1 MHLLNLTLQ
10 PPTAI
15 TLAVLGNFTAPKQQ
29 EIAVCR
35 GGTRLELLKL
45 DASDPENQRMEVV
58 CGMEVFG
65 GVRNMV
71 AFKLTGQ
78 GKDYLI
84 LSSDSGRLSILEFE
98 MHPTPHFVSLY
109 QETYG
114 KTGARRMVP
123 GQWLAADPK
132 GRSVMVGSLDKAKLV
147 YILNRNAE
155 GKLFPSSPLEAH
167 KPQAIISAMVGC
179 DVGYDNPLYACLETS
194 YEEADADS
202 TGEAF
207 ERAQKMLAFYELD
220 LGLNHVVRKETI
232 PTDNRAN
239 LLVQVPGGQSAQ
251 TDRFEGPSGVLVCCE
266 DHIMW
271 QHHDAP
277 SHRVPI
283 PRRRNPLAAED
294 EEPRGIIIVAAVL
307 HKIKGSFFFL
317 LQSEDGDLFKVT
329 IDHQDEDV
337 KALSIQYF
345 DTIPVANSL
354 CILKS
359 GHLFSAS
366 EFGNHALYQFLSLG
380 DDEEGT
386 TWSSVNYPS
395 NGATD
400 EPLPYAYFTPRAL
413 TNLWQADTL
422 QSIDPVVDA
431 KVTNLLGIASDTPQ
445 IYAVSGRGPRSTFR
459 MLRHGL
465 DVAEMVKS
473 ELPGTPTAVW
483 TVKLRESDA
492 YDSYIILSFING
504 TLVLAIGNT
513 IEEVQDTGFL
523 SSAPTIAVQQIGDAG
538 LLQVHPHGL
547 RHVLEDKTVNE
558 WPCPPGRTII
568 AATTN
573 KRQVVLALS
582 SAELVYFELDPM
594 DGTLSEY
601 QDRKGLPANA
611 TCLSIAEVPEGRQRT
626 PFLALTAPPSSIC
639 LAEMFDTT
647 IDKNRPTM
655 FLNIGLQTG
664 VLLRTVVDT
673 VNGELTDTRTR
684 QASHDPFLGSQPAK
698 LIRTNVHG
706 APAILALSSRSWL
719 NYTYQDRLEFAPLIY
734 DSLEYASSFSAE
746 MCPDGLIGV
755 TGNTLR
761 IFTVPRLGTKLKQDV
776 LPLSYTPR
784 KMVSHPTL
792 PYFYVIE
799 SDNRTYGPAAINR
812 ILSEKQT
819 SGSKPD
825 VSVLE
830 LPAEE
835 FGRPKAESGHWASV
849 IRVVDPFFQP
859 APDAEDGSEKP
870 QRPESLLAIDLDEDE
885 AAFSVAVVTFV
896 EKPGELCLVVG
907 TAKNVS
913 LSPRT
918 TSGGFLRLYQ
928 ISADG
933 KSLEYMHKT
942 PIDDVPTVVCGF
954 QGYLLAGVGKALRLY
969 ELGKKQ
975 LLRKCENNTFPTA
988 ILSINT
994 QGSRIVV
1001 GDMQESTFFVAY
1013 KTVPN
1018 RQLLVFAD
1026 DTQPRWITAMH
1037 MVDYET
1043 VACGDKF
1050 GNIFVNRLP
1059 EHVGATVDD
1068 DPTGAG
1074 ILHEKGWLMGAAH
1087 KTTML
1092 AHYNV
1097 GGIVTSLS
1105 KTPMVVGGREVLVY
1119 TTLAGSVGALIP
1131 FTSKSDVEFMTDLE
1145 MHMRG
1150 EAVSLVGRDHLSYRS
1165 YYAPVKSVIDG
1176 DLCEAFASLPY
1187 SRQQSIA
1194 SDLDKTVG
1202 DVMKKLESL
1211 RTSSAF

>member
-29 EIAVCR
+29 EVAVCR

-45 DASDPENQRMEVV
+45 DSSDPDNQRMNTICSTEA
-58 CGMEVFG
+58 FG
-65 GVRNMV
+65 SIRNMV
-71 AFKLTGQ
+71 PFKLTGQ

-84 LSSDSGRLSILEFE
+84 LTSDSGRLSILEFE

-167 KPQAIISAMVGC
+167 KPQAIISAMIGC

-194 YEEADADS
+194 YEDADADW

-251 TDRFEGPSGVLVCCE
+251 TDKFEGPSGVLVCCE

-271 QHHDAP
+271 QHHDAS
-277 SHRVPI
+277 SHRIPI

-317 LQSEDGDLFKVT
+317 LQTEDGDLFKVT
-329 IDHQDEDV
+329 IDHEDEEV
-337 KALSIQYF
+337 RSLNIQYF

-359 GHLFSAS
+359 GHLFAAS

-380 DDEEGT
+380 DDDEGT

-395 NGATD
+395 NGTGD
-400 EPLPYAYFTPRAL
+400 DPLPYAFFSPRSL

-431 KVTNLLGIASDTPQ
+431 KVSNLLGVASDTPQ
-445 IYAVSGRGPRSTFR
+445 IYALCGRGPRSTFR

-473 ELPGTPTAVW
+473 ELPGTPNAVW

-523 SSAPTIAVQQIGDAG
+523 SSARTIAVQQIGDAG
-538 LLQVHPHGL
+538 LLQVHPQGL

-582 SAELVYFELDPM
+582 SAELVYFELDPV

-626 PFLALTAPPSSIC
+626 PFLALTAPPSAIC

-664 VLLRTVVDT
+664 VLLRTVVDS

-684 QASHDPFLGSQPAK
+684 FLGSQPAK
-698 LIRTNVHG
+698 LIRTEVHG

-719 NYTYQDRLEFAPLIY
+719 NYTYQDRLEFAPIIY

-761 IFTVPRLGTKLKQDV
+761 IFTVPRLGAKLKQDI
-776 LPLSYTPR
+776 LPLTYTPR
-784 KMVSHPTL
+784 KMAGHPAL
-792 PYFYVIE
+792 PFFYLIE
-799 SDNRTYGPAAINR
+799 SDNRTYGPAAISR

-819 SGSKPD
+819 SNGKQD
-825 VSVLE
+825 ISVLE
-830 LPAEE
+830 LPAED
-835 FGRPKAESGHWASV
+835 FGRPKAETGHWASV

-859 APDAEDGSEKP
+859 PPDAEDGSEKP
-870 QRPESLLAIDLDEDE
+870 QRPESLMAIDLDENE
-885 AAFSVAVVTFV
+885 AAFSIAVVPFV
-896 EKPGELCLVVG
+896 EKNGELCLVVG
-907 TAKNVS
+907 TAVDVT

-918 TSGGFLRLYQ
+918 TSGGFLRVYK
-928 ISADG
+928 ISQDG
-933 KSLEYMHKT
+933 RSLEYMHKT
-942 PIDDVPTVVCGF
+942 PVDDVPTVLSGF
-954 QGYLLAGVGKALRLY
+954 QGHLLAGVGKALRLY

-994 QGSRIVV
+994 QGSRIIV

-1013 KTVPN
+1013 KTVPH

-1050 GNIFVNRLP
+1050 GNIFINRLP

-1074 ILHEKGWLMGAAH
+1074 ILHEKGFLMGAAH
-1087 KTTML
+1087 KTSML

-1097 GGIVTSLS
+1097 GGIVTSIT
-1105 KTPMVVGGREVLVY
+1105 KTPMVVGGRDVLVY
-1119 TTLAGSVGALIP
+1119 TTLGGSVGALIP

-1145 MHMRG
+1145 MHLRG
-1150 EAVSLVGRDHLSYRS
+1150 EPVSLVGRDHLSYRS

-1187 SRQQSIA
+1187 GRQQAIA
-1194 SDLDKTVG
+1194 GDLDKSVG
-1202 DVMKKLESL
+1202 DVLKKLEGL